1 MVEIEL
7 ENVSKRFGKVIA
19 VNNVNLRVED
29 GSFYVI
35 LGPSG
40 GGKSTLLYLL
50 AGIYK
55 PSSGRI
61 YFDGEDVTD
70 LPPSKRNV
78 GLVFQNYAL
87 YPHMTVYDNIAYPL
101 KLRGESREM
110 IDREV
115 REVSEFLHISK
126 LLERYPHQLSGGQ
139 QQRVALARA
148 LVKKPKVLLLD
159 EPLSNLD
166 ALLRIYIR
174 AELKKIQQQ
183 LGITTVYVT
192 HDQSE
197 ALAMADK
204 IVVISKGVIQQ
215 IGDPDEIYY
224 HPKNVFVATFIG
236 NPPSNTLDAEVL
248 SGPCLRIIGV
258 NYCVSG
264 TLKNL
269 LKGFEG
275 RKVILAFR
283 PECVIIN
290 GSASSSAISLPAEV
304 YEVEPLGREAIVTL
318 SLGEEVF
325 IKAVTAVRIARELR
339 LSSKITV
346 RINEES
352 IKVFDR
358 ETGLSL
364 EHLKSSS

>member
-1 MVEIEL
+1 MVKIEL
-7 ENVSKRFGKVIA
+7 KNVSKRFGKVIA
-19 VNNVNLRVED
+19 VNNVNLTVED

-101 KLRGESREM
+101 KLRGESREE
-110 IDREV
+110 IDRKV

-215 IGDPDEIYY
+215 IGDPDDIYY
-224 HPKNVFVATFIG
+224 RPRNVFVATFIG
-236 NPPSNTLDAEVL
+236 NPPSNTLNAEVL
-248 SGPCLRIIGV
+248 PGPCLKAANL
-258 NYCVSG
+258 NYCAG
-264 TLKNL
+264 GPLKNL

-275 RKVILAFR
+275 RKVVLAFR
-283 PECVIIN
+283 PEDVII
-290 GSASSSAISLPAEV
+290 SESTIAPALSILAEV
-304 YEVEPLGREAIVTL
+304 YEIEPLGREAIVTL
-318 SLGEEVF
+318 SLSEDVF
-325 IKAVTAVRIARELR
+325 IKAVTPVRVAKELKI
-339 LSSKITV
+339 SSKV
-346 RINEES
+346 AVKVSEES
-352 IKVFDR
+352 IKVFDM
-358 ETGLSL
+358 ETGLNL
-364 EHLKSSS
+364 EHLKS